1 MDIFYELQKIMF
13 IKKEYNDC
21 EENKSISQTRRT
33 IEIVQDI
40 DRYNVVLCLIFF
52 LVINLLEFSF
62 QSTNGIKSLLFH
74 LLQLVQEKEQWL
86 QEKQQMV
93 EEKQQLLQ
101 IIENMKK

>member
-1 MDIFYELQKIMF
+1 MF

-52 LVINLLEFSF
+52 LVINLFEFPF
-62 QSTNGIKSLLFH
+62 
-74 LLQLVQEKEQWL
+74 
-86 QEKQQMV
+86 
-93 EEKQQLLQ
+93 
-101 IIENMKK
+101 